1 MILWSYFQ
9 RGGFLMYPIL
19 LASIIAC
26 AIIIYK
32 WRQYDLAS
40 KSLSPDYRELL
51 KNTPT
56 LLQPILDAIHD
67 NRTEQEIGVIGT
79 KQVRELEKGLYTI
92 SILAVISPLLGL
104 TGTVLG
110 MIKVFQ
116 VVAASGPNISPGLL
130 AGGIWEAL
138 ITTAAGL
145 FVAIPAH
152 VAHHLLEERLGII
165 AFNIKEFA
173 TMIYNTENR
182 NGH

>member
-1 MILWSYFQ
+1 MILWTYFQ
-9 RGGFLMYPIL
+9 KGGFMMYPIL
-19 LASIIAC
+19 LTSVIVL

-32 WRQYDLAS
+32 WRQYARALQSLAR
-40 KSLSPDYRELL
+40 DYKELL
-51 KNTPT
+51 NNPPP
-56 LLQPILDAIHD
+56 LIQPVLNAIRD
-67 NRTEQEIGVIGT
+67 NQTEKEIGIIGT

-92 SILAVISPLLGL
+92 SMLAVISPLLGL
-104 TGTVLG
+104 TGTVFG
-110 MIKVFQ
+110 MINVFQ
-116 VVAASGPNISPGLL
+116 VVSATGPHISTDLL

-145 FVAIPAH
+145 LVAIPAH

-173 TMIYNTENR
+173 IVSYTSEKE